1 MVCFC
6 SIVLLLTFVKF
17 LIYFCYFFSF
27 TLHFIVYVLS
37 AFVFPFFWFFKI
49 FLLFCVFVLYFFFQF
64 GFFFW
69 IFASFLF
76 NCIILFSGSLSG
88 CSLVLCFYF
97 CIISLCFFIFFFFFF
112 LLLLLP
118 FVLVYSS
125 IHLFLF
131 FFGHPVWFQGL
142 FFFPARGQARASV
155 VGVMNS
161 GHWTTRKF
169 LAPGNINWWEFSM
182 RSPSWLQNLA
192 PHNCF

>member
-1 MVCFC
+1 MPPQWEHRTRGTGGPPGEEEVACVSQWQQEHWYLRPQENTITTIFMVCFC
-6 SIVLLLTFVKF
+6 SIVLLLTFVKS
-17 LIYFCYFFSF
+17 LIYFCYFSIF

-76 NCIILFSGSLSG
+76 NYIILFSGSLI
-88 CSLVLCFYF
+88 VLLFYA
-97 CIISLCFFIFFFFFF
+97 FIFVSFLCVSSFFFF
-112 LLLLLP
+112 LLLLSP

-142 FFFPARGQARASV
+142 FFSQP
-155 VGVMNS
+155 GV
-161 GHWTTRKF
+161 RPEP
-169 LAPGNINWWEFSM
+169 L
-182 RSPSWLQNLA
+182 
-192 PHNCF
+192 